1 VADARYREL
10 QATRPDLYMSFL
22 QSDHAPRHLVVRT
35 EGDPLAVAAAVGAQV
50 RALAPEMPAPEIQ
63 TMAAIV
69 SRALGGPR
77 FTVQVFGAFALVAVL
92 LAAMGLYAVLAYSV
106 ARRRREIGVRM
117 ALGAAPADVRR
128 LVVAEG
134 MALTAAGLFL
144 GLAGAAAGARL
155 LRSLLFGVTA
165 SDPATLV
172 TVSLLLAL
180 VATCACLIPARRASE
195 VDPAV
200 ALRTD

>member
-1 VADARYREL
+1 
-10 QATRPDLYMSFL
+10 
-22 QSDHAPRHLVVRT
+22 
-35 EGDPLAVAAAVGAQV
+35 
-50 RALAPEMPAPEIQ
+50 
-63 TMAAIV
+63 
-69 SRALGGPR
+69 
-77 FTVQVFGAFALVAVL
+77 VFGALALVAVL